1 MVRVVSLS
9 AVLVAVIVLA
19 GQAQV
24 EQRPRG
30 RGDFGGFPGGRPA
43 AAARVPSEEQP
54 GAPDRQ
60 PKTEAIPPDVVGLP
74 HDTAPQHAMASV
86 AEGQLKLVRFSFQ
99 NQQHNVVAKIEVDG
113 ESTAESIVR
122 TVPAGFAHVSWHE
135 LNEIRAYADGKE
147 LDAAQLGEKL
157 AKTTHVLISTKKVDP
172 FYLDVI
178 KEGTIQLVLP
188 ASLVYENQAAAAG
201 FNPYSAVPASAP
213 AVFAQ

>member
-1 MVRVVSLS
+1 MVRTISLS
-9 AVLVAVIVLA
+9 AVLVVVIVLA

-24 EQRPRG
+24 EQQPKPAGVYRP
-30 RGDFGGFPGGRPA
+30 GRPV
-43 AAARVPSEEQP
+43 AAARAQVEEQP
-54 GAPDRQ
+54 GPPDRQ

-135 LNEIRAYADGKE
+135 LSEIGAYADGKE
-147 LDAAQLGEKL
+147 LDAAQLADKL

-172 FYLDVI
+172 FYLDVF
-178 KEGTIQLVLP
+178 KERTIQLILP
-188 ASLVYENQAAAAG
+188 ASLVYENQAAPTG
-201 FNPYSAVPASAP
+201 FFPYQAAP
-213 AVFAQ
+213 AAAPAIMRQ